1 MRHLRVGTGAL
12 VLGDMMFDSTKD
24 LLTKIELGES
34 TFLEFKEVRFAGG
47 KVRSPHRNALAD
59 GLAALA
65 NSRGGVFVLGVED
78 KTHEVI
84 GIDRD
89 RLDAAMDFVR
99 EVCSDS
105 IEPALEDII
114 LDRLLLPSITGEE
127 VAVIKIE
134 VPRSLFVHR
143 SPGGYIYRFGHS
155 KRAMSPEYLA
165 RLFQQ
170 RSQNRFSRFDEQVV
184 AAAKLEDLPPDVWK
198 HFRTMSSQD
207 STETFLTKIGMVA
220 QGEGGVIG
228 PTVAGILMGSADPR
242 KWLPNAFVQA
252 VAYRGDAIRIDS
264 AEKSYQLDAMDFS
277 GPLNNQIIGACRFV
291 VKNMKVAAF
300 KDQGRIDRPQYDMQA
315 VFEALVNA
323 VAHRDYSI
331 YGSKV
336 RLRLFGNR
344 LEIYSPG
351 RIANSL
357 TVDSLAYRQAARNEA
372 VCSLLAKC
380 EIPDDP
386 WLRTDRK
393 TMMERRG
400 EGVPLIL
407 SSSMQLSGKEPKYE
421 IFDDAEL
428 RLTIFAA
435 EPKRYIG

>member
-1 MRHLRVGTGAL
+1 
-12 VLGDMMFDSTKD
+12 MFDSTKE
-24 LLTKIELGES
+24 LLAKIALGES
-34 TFLEFKEVRFAGG
+34 TFLEFKEMRFAGG
-47 KVRSPHRNALAD
+47 RVKGPSRNDLAD
-59 GLAALA
+59 GLAAFA
-65 NSRGGVFVLGVED
+65 NSRGGVFILGVEN
-78 KTHEVI
+78 KSHEVV
-84 GIDRD
+84 GIDRS
-89 RLDAAMDFVR
+89 RLDVAMDFVR
-99 EVCSDS
+99 EVCAASVD
-105 IEPALEDII
+105 PALEDIVI
-114 LDRLLLPSITGEE
+114 DRLLLPSSLGEE

-143 SPGGYIYRFGHS
+143 SPGGYIYRFGDS

-170 RSQNRFSRFDEQVV
+170 RSQNRLIRFDEQVV
-184 AAAKLEDLPPDVWK
+184 ATAKLEDLPPEVWR
-198 HFRTMSSQD
+198 HLRTTTSRD
-207 STETFLTKIGMVA
+207 DAETFLTKIGMVA
-220 QGEGGVIG
+220 QDEGGMLR

-242 KWLPNAFVQA
+242 RWIPNAFVQA

-264 AEKSYQLDAMDFS
+264 DEKPYQLDAMDCC
-277 GPLNNQIIGACRFV
+277 GPLNSQIVEACRFV

-300 KDQGRIDRPQYDMQA
+300 KDQGRIDRPQYDMRA

-323 VAHRDYSI
+323 VAHRDYSV

-336 RLRLFGNR
+336 RLRLFENR

-372 VCSLLAKC
+372 VCSLLVKC
-380 EIPDDP
+380 DMPDEP
-386 WLRTDRK
+386 WLQTDRK
-393 TMMERRG
+393 TMMEQRG

-407 SSSMQLSGKEPKYE
+407 SRSMQLSGREPEYE
-421 IFDDAEL
+421 LFDDAEL
-428 RLTIFAA
+428 RLTVFAA

>member
-1 MRHLRVGTGAL
+1 
-12 VLGDMMFDSTKD
+12 MFDSTQE
-24 LLTKIELGES
+24 LLTKIALGES
-34 TFLEFKEVRFAGG
+34 TFLEFKELRFAGG
-47 KVRSPHRNALAD
+47 KVKGPSRDDLAD

-78 KTHEVI
+78 KTHEVV
-84 GIDRD
+84 GIDRG

-99 EVCSDS
+99 EVCSNS
-105 IEPALEDII
+105 IEPALEGVI
-114 LDRLLLPSITGEE
+114 LDRLLLPSSMGEE
-127 VAVIKIE
+127 VAIIKIE

-143 SPGGYIYRFGHS
+143 SPKGYIHRFGDS
-155 KRAMSPEYLA
+155 KRAMSPEYLV

-170 RSQNRFSRFDEQVV
+170 RSQNRVIRFDDQVV
-184 AAAKLEDLPPDVWK
+184 AAAKLEDLPSDVWT
-198 HFRTMSSQD
+198 HLRTPLSQD
-207 STETFLTKIGMVA
+207 DAETFLTKMGMVA
-220 QGEGGVIG
+220 QDEGGVLR
-228 PTVAGILMGSADPR
+228 PTVAGVLMGSADPR
-242 KWLPNAFVQA
+242 EWLPNAFVQA

-264 AEKSYQLDAMDFS
+264 DEKPYQLDAGDFC
-277 GPLNNQIIGACRFV
+277 GPLNKQIVEACRFV

-300 KDQGRIDRPQYDMQA
+300 KDQGRIDRPQYDMRA

-331 YGSKV
+331 YASKV
-336 RLRLFGNR
+336 RLRLFNNR
-344 LEIYSPG
+344 IELYSPG

-372 VCSLLAKC
+372 ICSLLTKC
-380 EIPDDP
+380 EIPDEP

-407 SSSMQLSGKEPKYE
+407 SSSMQISGKEPKYE
-421 IFDDAEL
+421 LFDDAEL

-435 EPKRYIG
+435 EPQRHIDR